1 MAETRKNKAQG
12 NDAYTA
18 LLGLAV
24 LTLAA
29 TVGVVCYY
37 GQILHNSIFFKVTGY

>member
-1 MAETRKNKAQG
+1 MAETRKDKAQG
-12 NDAYTA
+12 NNAYTA

-24 LTLAA
+24 LALAT

-37 GQILHNSIFFKVTGY
+37 GQFLHDSIFKVTGY